1 MFIKKNTVKTKKSK
15 ILLFKL
21 LKNKKFKQPMVCN

>member
-1 MFIKKNTVKTKKSK
+1 MQIKQKTVKTKKSK
-15 ILLFKL
+15 ILLLRL